1 MNNSVV
7 DYLRSLASNFTYLA
21 DELEKQQEA
30 NDRRMN
36 IIETEMLNNK
46 EALKEAAN
54 LIIGRL
60 G

>member
-1 MNNSVV
+1 MNNGVV
-7 DYLRSLASNFTYLA
+7 DCLRSLASGFSYLA

-36 IIETEMLNNK
+36 IIEAEMLNNR
-46 EALKEAAN
+46 EALKDAAKAI
-54 LIIGRL
+54 LGRL